1 MEQTSI
7 YLLAEALVN
16 VNLRA
21 NESTNVF
28 LLFTIFSYFFFVII
42 TAYLIRKLHLIARI
56 ISAIIAI
63 FLNLIMILQ
72 IQSQVLIGKVL
83 LNGLSKLAAEGGA
96 PMFKENLIEQGV
108 EPGAE
113 LSIIDPNQVKI
124 FIIILFIIG
133 AITPIYLYI
142 FANWE
147 KD

>member
-16 VNLRA
+16 INLRA
-21 NESTNVF
+21 NESTNAF
-28 LLFTIFSYFFFVII
+28 LLFTIFSYFFFVIL
-42 TAYLIRKLHLIARI
+42 TAYFIRKIHLIARI
-56 ISAIIAI
+56 ISATIAI
-63 FLNLIMILQ
+63 FFNIIMVLQ

-83 LNGLSKLAAEGGA
+83 LNGLSKLAAEGEA

-113 LSIIDPNQVKI
+113 LSVIDPNQVKI

>member
-83 LNGLSKLAAEGGA
+83 LNGLSKLAAEGEA

-113 LSIIDPNQVKI
+113 LSVIDPNQVKI

-133 AITPIYLYI
+133 IITPIYLYI

>member
-1 MEQTSI
+1 
-7 YLLAEALVN
+7 
-16 VNLRA
+16 
-21 NESTNVF
+21 
-28 LLFTIFSYFFFVII
+28 
-42 TAYLIRKLHLIARI
+42 
-56 ISAIIAI
+56 
-63 FLNLIMILQ
+63 MILQ

-83 LNGLSKLAAEGGA
+83 LNGLSKLAAEGEA

-113 LSIIDPNQVKI
+113 LSVIDPNQVKI

>member
-56 ISAIIAI
+56 ISATIAI

-83 LNGLSKLAAEGGA
+83 LNGLSKLAAEGEA

-113 LSIIDPNQVKI
+113 LSVVDPNQVKI

>member
-56 ISAIIAI
+56 ISATIAI

-83 LNGLSKLAAEGGA
+83 LNGLSKLAAEGEA

>member
-7 YLLAEALVN
+7 YLLAEALIN

-56 ISAIIAI
+56 ISATIAI

-83 LNGLSKLAAEGGA
+83 LNSLSKLAAEGEA

-113 LSIIDPNQVKI
+113 LSVIDPNQVKI

>member
-56 ISAIIAI
+56 ISATIAI

-72 IQSQVLIGKVL
+72 IQSQVLIGKLL
-83 LNGLSKLAAEGGA
+83 LNGLSKLAAEGEA

>member
-16 VNLRA
+16 INLRA
-21 NESTNVF
+21 NESTNAF

-42 TAYLIRKLHLIARI
+42 TAYFIRKLHLIARI
-56 ISAIIAI
+56 ISATIAI
-63 FLNLIMILQ
+63 FFNIIMVLQ

-83 LNGLSKLAAEGGA
+83 LNGLSKLAAEGQA
-96 PMFKENLIEQGV
+96 PIFKENLIAQGV

-113 LSIIDPNQVKI
+113 LSVIDPNQVKI
-124 FIIILFIIG
+124 FIIIIFIIG

-147 KD
+147 KE

>member
-21 NESTNVF
+21 NESTNTF

-56 ISAIIAI
+56 ISATIAI
-63 FLNLIMILQ
+63 FLNIIMVLQ

-83 LNGLSKLAAEGGA
+83 LNGLSKLAAEGQA

-113 LSIIDPNQVKI
+113 LSVIDPNQVKI
-124 FIIILFIIG
+124 FIIIIFIIG

>member
-21 NESTNVF
+21 NESTNTF
-28 LLFTIFSYFFFVII
+28 LLFTIFSYFFFVIT

-56 ISAIIAI
+56 FSTTVAI
-63 FLNLIMILQ
+63 FFNLILVLQ

-83 LNGLSKLAAEGGA
+83 LNGLSKLAAEGQA
-96 PMFKENLIEQGV
+96 PIFKENLIAQGV

-113 LSIIDPNQVKI
+113 LSVIDPSQVKI
-124 FIIILFIIG
+124 FMIIIFIIG
-133 AITPIYLYI
+133 AITPIYLYV

>member
-21 NESTNVF
+21 NESANVF

-56 ISAIIAI
+56 ISATIAI

-83 LNGLSKLAAEGGA
+83 LNGLSKLAAEGEA

>member
-42 TAYLIRKLHLIARI
+42 TAFLIRKLHLIARI

-63 FLNLIMILQ
+63 FLNLIMMLQ

-83 LNGLSKLAAEGGA
+83 LNGLSKLAAEGQA
-96 PMFKENLIEQGV
+96 PIFKENLIAQGV

-113 LSIIDPNQVKI
+113 LSVIDPNQVKI
-124 FIIILFIIG
+124 FIIIIFIIG

>member
-7 YLLAEALVN
+7 YLLAEALIN

-21 NESTNVF
+21 NESTNTF
-28 LLFTIFSYFFFVII
+28 LLFTIFSYFFFVIT

-56 ISAIIAI
+56 ISATVAI
-63 FLNLIMILQ
+63 FFNLILVLQ

-83 LNGLSKLAAEGGA
+83 LNGLSKLAAEGQA
-96 PMFKENLIEQGV
+96 PIFKDNLIAQGV

-113 LSIIDPNQVKI
+113 LSVIDPNQVKI
-124 FIIILFIIG
+124 FIIIIFIIG
-133 AITPIYLYI
+133 AITPIYLYV

>member
-56 ISAIIAI
+56 ISATIAI

-83 LNGLSKLAAEGGA
+83 LNSLSKLAAEGEA

-113 LSIIDPNQVKI
+113 LSVMDPNQVKI

>member
-21 NESTNVF
+21 NESTNTF
-28 LLFTIFSYFFFVII
+28 LLFTIFSYFFFVIT

-56 ISAIIAI
+56 ISATVAI
-63 FLNLIMILQ
+63 FFNLILVLQ

-83 LNGLSKLAAEGGA
+83 LNGLSKLAAEGQA
-96 PMFKENLIEQGV
+96 PIFKDNLIAQGV

-113 LSIIDPNQVKI
+113 LSVIDPNQVKI
-124 FIIILFIIG
+124 FIIIIFIIG
-133 AITPIYLYI
+133 AITPIYLYV

>member
-42 TAYLIRKLHLIARI
+42 TAFLIRKLHLIARI

-63 FLNLIMILQ
+63 FLNLIMMLQ

-83 LNGLSKLAAEGGA
+83 LNGLSKLAAEGEA

-108 EPGAE
+108 EPGTE
-113 LSIIDPNQVKI
+113 LSVIDPNQVKI
-124 FIIILFIIG
+124 FIIIIFIIG

-147 KD
+147 ED

>member
-56 ISAIIAI
+56 ISATIAI

-83 LNGLSKLAAEGGA
+83 LNGLSKLAAEGEA
-96 PMFKENLIEQGV
+96 PMFIENLIEQGV

>member
-21 NESTNVF
+21 NERTNAF
-28 LLFTIFSYFFFVII
+28 LLFTIFSYFFFVIT

-56 ISAIIAI
+56 FSATVAI
-63 FLNLIMILQ
+63 FFNLILVLQ

-83 LNGLSKLAAEGGA
+83 LNGLSKLAAKGQA
-96 PMFKENLIEQGV
+96 PIFKENLISQGV

-113 LSIIDPNQVKI
+113 LSVIDPN
-124 FIIILFIIG
+124 
-133 AITPIYLYI
+133 
-142 FANWE
+142 
-147 KD
+147 

>member
-56 ISAIIAI
+56 ISATIAI

-83 LNGLSKLAAEGGA
+83 LNGLSKLAAEGEA
-96 PMFKENLIEQGV
+96 PMFKEHLIEQGV

-113 LSIIDPNQVKI
+113 LSVIDPNQVKI

>member
-7 YLLAEALVN
+7 YLLAEALIN

-21 NESTNVF
+21 NESTNTF
-28 LLFTIFSYFFFVII
+28 LLFTIFSYFFFVIT

-56 ISAIIAI
+56 ISATVAI
-63 FLNLIMILQ
+63 FFNLILVLQ

-83 LNGLSKLAAEGGA
+83 LNGLSKLAAEGEA

-113 LSIIDPNQVKI
+113 LSVIDPNQVKI

>member
-56 ISAIIAI
+56 ISATIAI

-83 LNGLSKLAAEGGA
+83 LNGLSKLAAEGEA
-96 PMFKENLIEQGV
+96 PMFKETLIEQGV

-113 LSIIDPNQVKI
+113 LSVIDPNQVKI

>member
-21 NESTNVF
+21 YESTNAF

-56 ISAIIAI
+56 ISATIAI

-83 LNGLSKLAAEGGA
+83 LNGLSKLAAEGEA

-113 LSIIDPNQVKI
+113 LSVMDPNQVKI

>member
-21 NESTNVF
+21 YESTNAF
-28 LLFTIFSYFFFVII
+28 LLFTIFSYFFFVIT

-56 ISAIIAI
+56 ISATVAI
-63 FLNLIMILQ
+63 FFNLILVLQ

-83 LNGLSKLAAEGGA
+83 LNGLSKLAAEGEA

-124 FIIILFIIG
+124 FIIIIFIIG
-133 AITPIYLYI
+133 AITPIYLYV